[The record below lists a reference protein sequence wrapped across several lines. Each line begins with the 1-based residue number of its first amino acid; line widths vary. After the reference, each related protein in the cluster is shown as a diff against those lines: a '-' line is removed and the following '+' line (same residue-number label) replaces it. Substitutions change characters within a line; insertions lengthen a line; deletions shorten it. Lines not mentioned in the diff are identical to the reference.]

1 MQDMLAVGTNA
12 ARKAGALLREQVGGV
27 RQIDYKGEIN
37 LVTEMD
43 RRSEQIIVETIS
55 GAFPDHAVVA
65 EEETNIRNGSAYTWI
80 VDPLDGTTNY
90 AHGYPNFAVSIGLE
104 HDGAIIIGV
113 VYDPLRDELFTAV
126 RGKGAFLN
134 GKQIRV
140 SAHDRLIRSLLA
152 TGFPYDRATHP
163 ENNLDYF
170 AALLMASQE
179 IRRSGS
185 ASLDLCSVAAGR
197 LDGYWELK
205 LHPWDVA
212 GGSLIVREAGGMV
225 SDFTGSGFSIH
236 DKEILASNGLIHG
249 QVLDILRS
257 VKTGEAPR

>member
-1 MQDMLAVGTNA
+1 MQNMLAVGSDA

-55 GAFPDHAVVA
+55 RAFPDHAVMA

-104 HDGAIIIGV
+104 HDGVIIIGV
-113 VYDPLRDELFTAV
+113 VYDPLRNELFTAV

-236 DKEILASNGLIHG
+236 DKEILASNGLIHR
-249 QVLDILRS
+249 QALDILRT
-257 VKTGEAPR
+257 VKTDKASR